1 MRRNRVTFK
10 PMSGQ
15 LLFADIVDDD
25 LVLDCV
31 LAPEGSGA
39 FGVPVTL
46 KARVREGE
54 RDSALRAVSRWA
66 EEAAIIRLVT
76 LPFAKGT
83 QIAISSSST
92 LVVLEPA

>member
-1 MRRNRVTFK
+1 MRRNRATFK
-10 PMSGQ
+10 PMAGQ
-15 LLFADIVDDD
+15 LLFADLVGED
-25 LVLDCV
+25 LVLDCI

-54 RDSALRAVSRWA
+54 RDRALQAVSRWA
-66 EEAAIIRLVT
+66 EEVAQIRLVT
-76 LPFAKGT
+76 LPFARGT